1 MSAFGYKRTFNHT
14 LNYVRFTP
22 ESRHLGRGRYTSA
35 YDPKRTLTVLV
46 NVDGKLDIANP
57 LLLVCRGFH
66 IHLCIMLFNSADA
79 IAALISNVIIVMLP
93 RFAPHALQRL
103 LRPISGIG
111 GGHQHFN
118 SCLATICIRPVALS
132 FCHVLKVSE
141 RQFRRCP
148 SKKTASTTG
157 IEKR

>member
-1 MSAFGYKRTFNHT
+1 MGPWVLINARWYKSA
-14 LNYVRFTP
+14 LP
-22 ESRHLGRGRYTSA
+22 
-35 YDPKRTLTVLV
+35 PKA
-46 NVDGKLDIANP
+46 DI
-57 LLLVCRGFH
+57 RR
-66 IHLCIMLFNSADA
+66 IMLFNSADA